1 MNKHC
6 FSFLEDTYS
15 DICNEAMFCEKHLV
29 EKNFKDSIIHAG
41 IASEIIT
48 KYIYEYVNRDK
59 YIIYS
64 QKKIL
69 EKLFYNGFIPDDIYQ
84 RLDNIRQFTNQAA
97 YGNVINMEEKATLAH
112 ANLYIVSV
120 YFYQKYFDSN
130 FLYEEY
136 KGPIMKTTLDSIEI
150 STENSEEDINIES
163 VPPNPLHD
171 YPFEQYNGS
180 YLLNEL
186 LKLNVSSIEAVENDN
201 LSEFKEYLN
210 VDRSIQDAFLKAV
223 NRVVD
228 CDSSHLIML
237 CGSVGDGKTHIIANL
252 ENKYPDLFSSE
263 KFDINYDATE
273 SYDYDKN
280 ELDTLALV
288 LERFNDNNI
297 DNPSKNLIL
306 AINLGVLNNFFES
319 PQSEEFK
326 KLYEIMEKEKILKHE
341 NISYNIYGEKVTFIT
356 FSDYNMF
363 ELNSDENSNFTSSE
377 YISALF
383 NKITQKEEDN
393 PFYVAYLKDKESNYI
408 SPLIFN
414 YEMFMYEGVQKT
426 IIDYLIKVFIKYKK
440 IISTRDL
447 LNFIYEI
454 IVPPESLK
462 IEELDDINDM
472 MGYSLPNLLFSSPN
486 RSDLLKLCSELDPTL
501 YRNESLDQF
510 IMDLNIK
517 DKTEKILESSFD
529 FTKLDFLNTYKKYLI
544 NFKNLDKN
552 DKEKITNI
560 LIRFAI
566 FFGNDNLKN
575 NFKDNVYLKYLRYLY
590 AYNTESLIGYK
601 DLFNEINDA
610 IFNWKEQF
618 DKRICIDVLNSFKI
632 YKSLKLEPI
641 PDTFEKP
648 LTEDD
653 DLKNR
658 FKTEIKIY
666 FSLNNNENKIPLSV
680 DFSLYEYIIKLKN
693 GFKPNK
699 SDKEDLTVFDEF
711 IHRLIEDS
719 EKELFVVSLSSNEK
733 FSFDKQFSIF
743 EFKKVG

>member
-1 MNKHC
+1 MSNHC
-6 FSFLEDTYS
+6 FSFLEDSFS
-15 DICNEAMFCEKHLV
+15 DICDDAMFCEKHLV
-29 EKNFKDSIIHAG
+29 EKSYKDSIIRAG
-41 IASEIIT
+41 IASERIT
-48 KYIYEYVNRDK
+48 IYICEFVKRDK
-59 YIIYS
+59 FIIYG
-64 QKKIL
+64 QRKRL
-69 EKLFYNGFIPDDIYQ
+69 EKLFYNGFIPNDIYQ
-84 RLDNIRQFTNQAA
+84 RLEDIRQFRNQAA
-97 YGNVINMEEKATLAH
+97 HGYVINMEEKAKNAH
-112 ANLYIVSV
+112 AYLYLICV
-120 YFYQKYFDSN
+120 YFYQKYFDST
-130 FLYEEY
+130 FSCEEY
-136 KGPIMKTTLDSIEI
+136 NGPKMESSLEVVEI
-150 STENSEEDINIES
+150 STVSPEDDENIENIS
-163 VPPNPLHD
+163 LTPQDN
-171 YPFEQYNGS
+171 YPFERYNGS

-201 LSEFKEYLN
+201 LSEFKEYLH
-210 VDRSIQDAFLKAV
+210 VDRTIQNDFLKAV
-223 NRVVD
+223 KEAPD
-228 CDSSHLIML
+228 DSSHLIML

-252 ENKYPDLFSSE
+252 EKKYPDLFE

-326 KLYEIMEKEKILKHE
+326 KLYEIMEKENILKPE
-341 NISYNIYGEKVTFIT
+341 NISYNVYGEKVTFIT

-393 PFYVAYLKDKESNYI
+393 PFYVAYLKDNESNYI

-414 YEMFMYEGVQKT
+414 YEMFMDEGVQKT

-472 MGYSLPNLLFSSPN
+472 MDYSLPNLLFSSPD

-517 DKTEKILESSFD
+517 DNTEKILDSSFD

-544 NFKNLDKN
+544 DFKNLDKN

-575 NFKDNVYLKYLRYLY
+575 NFKDNVYLKYLKYLY
-590 AYNTESLIGYK
+590 AYNTESLIGYRE
-601 DLFNEINDA
+601 LFNEINDA

-618 DKRICIDVLNSFKI
+618 DKKICIDVLNSFKI

-653 DLKNR
+653 DLRNR
-658 FKTEIKIY
+658 FKTEIKTY

-719 EKELFVVSLSSNEK
+719 EKELYVVSLNSNEK
-733 FSFDKQFSIF
+733 FSFDKKFGIF
-743 EFKKVG
+743 EFKKEG